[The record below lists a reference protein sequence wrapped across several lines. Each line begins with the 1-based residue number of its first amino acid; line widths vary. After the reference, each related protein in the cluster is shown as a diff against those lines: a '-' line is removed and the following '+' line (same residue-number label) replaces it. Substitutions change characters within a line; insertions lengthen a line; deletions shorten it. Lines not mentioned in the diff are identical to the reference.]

1 MTPAGSGAVNRKRHK
16 ADNSTGATEQGCRQA
31 SERGRDH
38 ANGDH
43 LMSAWKGTII
53 RVVVALC
60 LVSVIVAVG
69 LTITYRLSDNQ
80 KEDYYQVRMMQVET
94 AAAAVDYEDVEA
106 LKGTSEDIGTPAY
119 ERLLAQLTRVKR
131 SDPSIRFVYF
141 MRPRNGELVFLVDA
155 EESTSPDYSPPGEIY
170 EEAKPEDFLVF
181 EGKQPAV
188 AKIEGPI
195 TDRWGTWISATA
207 YVLDDKGKPIALLGT
222 DVDVDR
228 ALGSFEE
235 TRRMGV
241 IFNALAAALLVLASL
256 QWIIWSHNNK
266 KRKLLRQEMEESLV
280 KLNVELQEAN
290 RLKMDFIQLASHEL
304 RSPVTAVSIAIQT
317 AEKVLAPKLDD
328 DEMLLLEVAR
338 SGSSRLV
345 DLLNNLL
352 DLTRLEAGD
361 LAFKPKDMDAR
372 DLVNKTVRLY
382 EPLASKKGLSLSAE
396 MPEGELSA
404 FVDPQ
409 LILRVLENLV
419 GNAIKYTR
427 SGGIVVS
434 AGEDGDKLR
443 FGVKDTGVGI
453 SEEFEDE
460 VFEKFARYDYPGEHP
475 PEKGSGMGLALCR
488 GLVEAQG
495 GRIWFETVEGKGT
508 TFYFEIPRYY
518 KPAD

>member
-1 MTPAGSGAVNRKRHK
+1 
-16 ADNSTGATEQGCRQA
+16 
-31 SERGRDH
+31 
-38 ANGDH
+38 
-43 LMSAWKGTII
+43 
-53 RVVVALC
+53 
-60 LVSVIVAVG
+60 
-69 LTITYRLSDNQ
+69 
-80 KEDYYQVRMMQVET
+80 
-94 AAAAVDYEDVEA
+94 
-106 LKGTSEDIGTPAY
+106 
-119 ERLLAQLTRVKR
+119 
-131 SDPSIRFVYF
+131 
-141 MRPRNGELVFLVDA
+141 
-155 EESTSPDYSPPGEIY
+155 
-170 EEAKPEDFLVF
+170 
-181 EGKQPAV
+181 
-188 AKIEGPI
+188 
-195 TDRWGTWISATA
+195 
-207 YVLDDKGKPIALLGT
+207 
-222 DVDVDR
+222 
-228 ALGSFEE
+228 
-235 TRRMGV
+235 
-241 IFNALAAALLVLASL
+241 
-256 QWIIWSHNNK
+256 
-266 KRKLLRQEMEESLV
+266 
-280 KLNVELQEAN
+280 
-290 RLKMDFIQLASHEL
+290 
-304 RSPVTAVSIAIQT
+304 
-317 AEKVLAPKLDD
+317 
-328 DEMLLLEVAR
+328 
-338 SGSSRLV
+338 
-345 DLLNNLL
+345 
-352 DLTRLEAGD
+352 TRLEAGD